1 MNKIPGGPAPEPEP
15 NALSPDDARHLAH
28 ELRTQQIQNDQ
39 PVRGHETVLLV
50 EDEAVVRRFGERALT
65 ISGYTVLTAAD
76 GSEALQA
83 LERHG
88 QPVDLLLTD
97 VVMPGMSGRDLAQ
110 EVARRKMAR
119 RTLFISGYTDEA
131 VGRHGI
137 LQPGLAFLNK
147 PFSHETLARKIR
159 EVLDWPADQAKA

>member
-1 MNKIPGGPAPEPEP
+1 MTKNPGRPPGPGG
-15 NALSPDDARHLAH
+15 N
-28 ELRTQQIQNDQ
+28 
-39 PVRGHETVLLV
+39 ETVLLV
-50 EDEAVVRRFGERALT
+50 EDDDVVRRFGERALT
-65 ISGYTVLTAAD
+65 ISGYAVLTAAD
-76 GSEALQA
+76 GTQALQA

-97 VVMPGMSGRDLAQ
+97 VVMPGMSGRQLAQ

-131 VGRHGI
+131 LGRHGI

-147 PFSHETLARKIR
+147 PFSHAALAHKIR
-159 EVLDWPADQAKA
+159 EVLDGPIEQAKA

>member
-1 MNKIPGGPAPEPEP
+1 MNKISDGPAPEP
-15 NALSPDDARHLAH
+15 NA
-28 ELRTQQIQNDQ
+28 QQRQND
-39 PVRGHETVLLV
+39 PPARGHETVLLV
-50 EDEAVVRRFGERALT
+50 EDEAIVRRFGERALT

-76 GSEALQA
+76 GPEALQA

-97 VVMPGMSGRDLAQ
+97 VVMPGMSGRQLAQ

-119 RTLFISGYTDEA
+119 RTLYISGYTDEA

-137 LQPGLAFLNK
+137 LSPGLAFLNK

-159 EVLDWPADQAKA
+159 EVLNGPADRAQA